1 MHAFTAS
8 QNNAA
13 DRTDFCAGCAN
24 IAGCGKSGRLAR
36 LPWRIA
42 MRAITTTAL
51 LLALGSSAAIAAP
64 VAVDSGLATAGQA
77 PIGQVQYYYPDPY
90 YAPGP
95 YYGPGYYGAPYYGPG
110 PYYYGPAAVG
120 AAVGG
125 LVGGAVAGAA
135 GAVAG
140 AAAPGAVVAAPAG
153 EPVIDVAYCQR
164 RFRSYDVRSQ
174 TYMGSDGIRH
184 PCPN

>member
-1 MHAFTAS
+1 M
-8 QNNAA
+8 
-13 DRTDFCAGCAN
+13 
-24 IAGCGKSGRLAR
+24 RL
-36 LPWRIA
+36 L
-42 MRAITTTAL
+42 TTTAL
-51 LLALGSSAAIAAP
+51 LLALGSATAASAGPAAI
-64 VAVDSGLATAGQA
+64 DSGLASVGQA
-77 PIGQVQYYYPDPY
+77 SIERVQYYYG
-90 YAPGP
+90 PGP
-95 YYGPGYYGAPYYGPG
+95 YYGPAPYYAPAPYYYGAPYYGPG

-140 AAAPGAVVAAPAG
+140 AAAAPAAAVAAPGVAVAGPG

-174 TYMGSDGIRH
+174 TYMGSDGVRH

>member
-1 MHAFTAS
+1 M
-8 QNNAA
+8 
-13 DRTDFCAGCAN
+13 
-24 IAGCGKSGRLAR
+24 RLV
-36 LPWRIA
+36 
-42 MRAITTTAL
+42 TTTAL
-51 LLALGSSAAIAAP
+51 LLALGSGTAASAGPAAI
-64 VAVDSGLATAGQA
+64 DSGLASAGQG
-77 PIGQVQYYYPDPY
+77 PIEQVQWWGPAPY
-90 YAPGP
+90 YGPDP
-95 YYGPGYYGAPYYGPG
+95 YYGPGPYYYGAPYYGPG

-125 LVGGAVAGAA
+125 LVGGAVAGVA

-140 AAAPGAVVAAPAG
+140 APAAVAAPGVAVAAPG

-174 TYMGSDGIRH
+174 TYLGTDGTRH

>member
-1 MHAFTAS
+1 M
-8 QNNAA
+8 
-13 DRTDFCAGCAN
+13 
-24 IAGCGKSGRLAR
+24 RLQ
-36 LPWRIA
+36 
-42 MRAITTTAL
+42 TTTAL
-51 LLALGSSAAIAAP
+51 LLALGSATVASAGPAAI
-64 VAVDSGLATAGQA
+64 DSGLASAGQA
-77 PIGQVQYYYPDPY
+77 SIERVQYYYG
-90 YAPGP
+90 PGP
-95 YYGPGYYGAPYYGPG
+95 YYGPAPYYAPAPYYYGAPYYGPG

-140 AAAPGAVVAAPAG
+140 ATAAPGAVVAAPAG

-174 TYMGSDGIRH
+174 TYLGSDGVRH

>member
-1 MHAFTAS
+1 M
-8 QNNAA
+8 
-13 DRTDFCAGCAN
+13 
-24 IAGCGKSGRLAR
+24 RL
-36 LPWRIA
+36 L
-42 MRAITTTAL
+42 TTTAL
-51 LLALGSSAAIAAP
+51 LLALGSATAASAGPAAI
-64 VAVDSGLATAGQA
+64 DSGLASAGQA
-77 PIGQVQYYYPDPY
+77 SIERVQYYYG
-90 YAPGP
+90 PGP
-95 YYGPGYYGAPYYGPG
+95 YYGPAPYYAPAPYYYGTPYYGPA

-135 GAVAG
+135 GAVAAPG
-140 AAAPGAVVAAPAG
+140 AVVAAPGAVVAAPAG

-174 TYMGSDGIRH
+174 TYMGSDGARH